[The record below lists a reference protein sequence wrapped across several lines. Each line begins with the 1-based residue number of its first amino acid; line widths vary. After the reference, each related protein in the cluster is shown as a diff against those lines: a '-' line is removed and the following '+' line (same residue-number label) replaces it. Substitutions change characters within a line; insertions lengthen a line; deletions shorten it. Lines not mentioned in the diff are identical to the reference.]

1 VTEAS
6 ISFDRA
12 ADFYDATRA
21 LPPHVQEPLTRTIL
35 SEVRSAGA
43 ERLLE
48 VGIGTGRIA
57 RPLLERGLAVTG
69 VDISLRMME
78 RLSQQLGPRDA
89 GPDLLL
95 GDATRLPLADSSFR
109 AALFVH
115 VLHLV
120 PGWESAL
127 AETRRVLASGG
138 VALLY
143 YERYES
149 ETLWGRRSEEKWVE
163 LLRQRGFARR
173 RRPSREEIAGE
184 LERLGGSRRIL
195 ELAEDVDRNTP
206 ATILEWT
213 RLRVHSW
220 TWEIPEELFFECLPE
235 YESWLRREFD
245 MDREL
250 GDRAVYELEVWRFP

>member
-1 VTEAS
+1 MTESS

-12 ADFYDATRA
+12 ADFYDETRA
-21 LPPHVQEPLTRTIL
+21 LPPDVSERLTRAIL
-35 SEVRSAGA
+35 KETRRAGA

-57 RPLLERGLAVTG
+57 RPLLERGLPVTG

-78 RLSQQLGPRDA
+78 RLRQQLGPGA
-89 GPDLLL
+89 HPDLLL
-95 GDATRLPLADSSFR
+95 GDATRLPLAGGSFR

-120 PGWESAL
+120 PGWEAAL
-127 AETRRVLASGG
+127 AETRRVLAPDG
-138 VALLY
+138 VMLLY

-149 ETLWGRRSEEKWVE
+149 ETLWGRRSEEKWEE
-163 LLRQRGFARR
+163 LLRERGFVRR
-173 RRPSREEIAGE
+173 RRPSREEIAAAI
-184 LERLGGSRRIL
+184 ERLGGSSRVVTF
-195 ELAEDVDRNTP
+195 AEDVDRNTP
-206 ATILEWT
+206 ATILDLT
-213 RLRVHSW
+213 RRRIHSW
-220 TWEIPEELFFECLPE
+220 TWEIPEELFFQCLPE

-250 GDRAVYELEVWRFP
+250 GDRAVYELEVWGFR